1 MTSPSVRRVAVRHE
15 GSTLRVTAVVSRV
28 VTKRLGALPV
38 VAEFLHRLGL
48 AETVDELCPV
58 RDLALATTGEVI
70 EALVANRLTSPRPL
84 VRVED
89 WARTWAV
96 KEVMGLDPGLLNDDR
111 LGRAL
116 DAIAPRLEEITGS
129 IAARAICEFGIDVAT
144 LHWDMTSMSLTGAYD
159 TEDQDPEYPQVAYG
173 HPKDRRVDLKQFQA
187 GLGVVAD
194 GAVPLL
200 AKAITGGAGEIT
212 QVVTAI
218 KQFQAAANIKRFLM
232 VGDSKMVSYDNLTA
246 LASAGVEFVAPLPAK
261 AIEPAFF
268 AALDPASAEPVD
280 YVPLRVADRPTMD
293 RPDYRVLEDIHTLAG
308 KRKSDPPLTVRRVLV
323 YSGGN
328 ATAKAKARDKRL
340 AKASEDLDKLT
351 RLAGSRYY
359 KTREKIAEKIGV
371 IAKTRRITDCLHTE
385 IADGP
390 DGKPVLAWHFDQ
402 DVLDIQAKADG
413 WYALITNQDPEHAG
427 HVEVF
432 LDYKGQP
439 QVERRYG
446 ELKGPLAVAPFF
458 LQGNKRLTALLHVL
472 MLALLVYSLIE
483 RQVRRALEHDGSPD
497 GKMTGLYPDNRRERP
512 TARMIFYHLGELDLA
527 IPPPNEPGGDPPRVL
542 HITRG
547 VQLHLL
553 DLLGINLS

>member
-1 MTSPSVRRVAVRHE
+1 M
-15 GSTLRVTAVVSRV
+15 TAVVSRV

>member
-1 MTSPSVRRVAVRHE
+1 M
-15 GSTLRVTAVVSRV
+15 TAVVSRV

-48 AETVDELCPV
+48 VETVDELCPV

-84 VRVED
+84 VRVQD

-96 KEVMGLDPGLLNDDR
+96 EEVMGLDPGLLNDDR

-159 TEDQDPEYPQVAYG
+159 TEEQDPQYPQVAYG

-218 KQFQAAANIKRFLM
+218 KQFQAAADIKRFLM

-246 LASAGVEFVAPLPAK
+246 LASAGVEFIAPLPAR

-268 AALDPASAEPVD
+268 AACDPSSAEPVD

-293 RPDYRVLEDIHTLAG
+293 RPDYRVLEDTHTLTG

-371 IAKTRRITDCLHTE
+371 IAKTRRVTDCLHTE
-385 IADGP
+385 ITDGP

-413 WYALITNQDPEHAG
+413 WYALITNQEPEHASPA
-427 HVEVF
+427 ETF
-432 LDYKGQP
+432 LQYKGQP
-439 QVERRYG
+439 QVERRYS

-458 LQGNKRLTALLHVL
+458 LHDNKRLTALLHVL

-483 RQVRRALEHDGSPD
+483 RQVRRALEHAGSPD

-527 IPPPNEPGGDPPRVL
+527 IPPASEPGGDPPQVL

-553 DLLGINLS
+553 DLLGINLT